1 MSWHANGSQP
11 TLTGLFDLSQRGGSS
26 KCLSWVCFP
35 ANHSAKQCRT
45 PCALRTACGE
55 CTSGSSEC
63 MWCSNMKQC
72 VDSNAYVASFPFGQ
86 CMEWYTMSSCPRKWK
101 GCRSCCGAA
110 LSAPEHFRDKA
121 ETAGGEPSCRTK
133 PCGIDHRVQK
143 QLAQLQYPT
152 ASSVQRLH
160 TLLSWLMK

>member
-1 MSWHANGSQP
+1 MGDNTCWKAL
-11 TLTGLFDLSQRGGSS
+11 TLTNTVGALSVSLVS
-26 KCLSWVCFP
+26 FP

-45 PCALRTACGE
+45 PCALRAACGE

-101 GCRSCCGAA
+101 ASSRHSGVSCVWATTPAVGQCPQPLNTLGTGPWPAQIC
-110 LSAPEHFRDKA
+110 P
-121 ETAGGEPSCRTK
+121 ETAWWEPS
-133 PCGIDHRVQK
+133 HRIK
-143 QLAQLQYPT
+143 HKDT
-152 ASSVQRLH
+152 SS
-160 TLLSWLMK
+160 

>member
-1 MSWHANGSQP
+1 MGHNPQWKA
-11 TLTGLFDLSQRGGSS
+11 FDLSWHSGSS
-26 KCLSWVCFP
+26 KCLSSVYFL

-86 CMEWYTMSSCPRKWK
+86 CMEWYTMSSCPREWK
-101 GCRSCCGAA
+101 VSSRQYGWQLLCVGQCCQPLKILGMRPDLTSCSG
-110 LSAPEHFRDKA
+110 LSRDCLS
-121 ETAGGEPSCRTK
+121 EPAYRMKNNDTS
-133 PCGIDHRVQK
+133 K
-143 QLAQLQYPT
+143 QL
-152 ASSVQRLH
+152 
-160 TLLSWLMK
+160 